1 VKKEK
6 EKGIRLATTLVEAE
20 ILSFLAALGHFFWW
34 PPSCFCTIS
43 LELYTCIFQ
52 SCKSDDAFL
61 IGKVKRKMMR
71 GIREMCFG
79 YFKAF
84 HFVFVFLCA
93 PLGSFLK

>member
-20 ILSFLAALGHFFWW
+20 IISFLAALGHFFWW

-61 IGKVKRKMMR
+61 IGKEKKNDARNLR
-71 GIREMCFG
+71 N
-79 YFKAF
+79 
-84 HFVFVFLCA
+84 VFRLF
-93 PLGSFLK
+93 